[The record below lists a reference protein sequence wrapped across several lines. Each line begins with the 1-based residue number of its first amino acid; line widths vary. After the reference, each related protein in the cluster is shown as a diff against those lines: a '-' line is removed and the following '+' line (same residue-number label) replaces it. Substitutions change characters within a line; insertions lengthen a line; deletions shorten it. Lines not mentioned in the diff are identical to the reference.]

1 MEWVTAE
8 AINFINQ
15 ESAEPFFLYFNPT
28 VPHGS
33 NDVRDALTKFTCRN
47 VANGTLDSDPMIEG
61 MTQEYGSCS
70 AYRQSILE
78 RSSSDNDLGPI
89 WVDDSIGA
97 LINALKKKGIL
108 NNTVFLFQQDHG
120 MDAKSAVYETGVR
133 IAQFIHYP
141 DSITSGSTLDSPVS
155 TVDIA
160 ATMLDFADIEPEYEM
175 DGVSWKDAAMGNV
188 VQQNHLNNK
197 RCIFFEDEKDRS
209 VCCGCAKYLELYA
222 QNKDESSTY
231 KSGLKYGHSVDLENL
246 FDLCGGTSTYVT
258 DPANNMEVT
267 NYNLT
272 RPDINIYNVLECHRT
287 KLTLKMNLTTLC
299 VIWIQERSQLKHQPN
314 MVDQHWH
321 QQQSMRH

>member
-1 MEWVTAE
+1 ME
-8 AINFINQ
+8 
-15 ESAEPFFLYFNPT
+15 
-28 VPHGS
+28 
-33 NDVRDALTKFTCRN
+33 
-47 VANGTLDSDPMIEG
+47 
-61 MTQEYGSCS
+61 
-70 AYRQSILE
+70 
-78 RSSSDNDLGPI
+78 
-89 WVDDSIGA
+89 
-97 LINALKKKGIL
+97 
-108 NNTVFLFQQDHG
+108 
-120 MDAKSAVYETGVR
+120 AKSAVYETGVR

-209 VCCGCAKYLELYA
+209 VRCGCAKYLELYA

-231 KSGLKYGHSVDLENL
+231 KSGLKYGYSVDLGNL

-287 KLTLKMNLTTLC
+287 KTHFENEPDYSMCNLDPGMIPTQTPTKHPSYGGSTLAPTTEYASLVGSITSMTALYREVFTNGSFQLCMN
-299 VIWIQERSQLKHQPN
+299 N
-314 MVDQHWH
+314 
-321 QQQSMRH
+321 

>member
-120 MDAKSAVYETGVR
+120 MEAKSAVYETGVR

-160 ATMLDFADIEPEYEM
+160 ATMLDFADIEPEY
-175 DGVSWKDAAMGNV
+175 
-188 VQQNHLNNK
+188 
-197 RCIFFEDEKDRS
+197 
-209 VCCGCAKYLELYA
+209 
-222 QNKDESSTY
+222 
-231 KSGLKYGHSVDLENL
+231 
-246 FDLCGGTSTYVT
+246 
-258 DPANNMEVT
+258 
-267 NYNLT
+267 
-272 RPDINIYNVLECHRT
+272 
-287 KLTLKMNLTTLC
+287 
-299 VIWIQERSQLKHQPN
+299 
-314 MVDQHWH
+314 
-321 QQQSMRH
+321 